1 MDSVLFK
8 FTCVDIEGGQAAIT
22 IDAVDWSLS
31 GAVTFA
37 CDRDELAC
45 LLLTNCRSDSSGFFN
60 LLAGCKPLQVEQWL
74 EYLSE
79 KGKIREVKVTISQP
93 GDDACTPALGL
104 QGEQVEQLLTLIYR
118 IGGFNRLQ
126 ITRYLKQRSNPALL
140 ATRYAKEELERFRLL
155 NDIIRLLNR
164 LKSPR

>member
-1 MDSVLFK
+1 MFK
-8 FTCVDIEGGQAAIT
+8 FTCVGSDGGQAAIS

-31 GAVTFA
+31 GEVTFA

-45 LLLTNCRSDSSGFFN
+45 TLLTNCRSDSSGFFN

-79 KGKIREVKVTISQP
+79 KGKIREVNIAISQP
-93 GDDACTPALGL
+93 ADDRAYIQSFGL
-104 QGEQVEQLLTLIYR
+104 NSDHVEQLLTLIYR

-126 ITRYLKQRSNPALL
+126 ISRYLKQRSNPALL
-140 ATRYAKEELERFRLL
+140 ATRYAKEELERFKLL

-164 LKSPR
+164 LKSPQ

>member
-1 MDSVLFK
+1 MGSD
-8 FTCVDIEGGQAAIT
+8 GGQAAIC
-22 IDAVDWSLS
+22 IDAVDWSLC
-31 GAVTFA
+31 GKVTFT

-45 LLLTNCRSDSSGFFN
+45 TLLTNCRSDSSGFFN

-79 KGKIREVKVTISQP
+79 KGKIREINIAISQP
-93 GDDACTPALGL
+93 GDDRAYIQSFGL
-104 QGEQVEQLLTLIYR
+104 NSDHVEQLLTLIYR

-126 ITRYLKQRSNPALL
+126 ISRYLKQRSNPALL
-140 ATRYAKEELERFRLL
+140 ATRYAKEELERFKLL

-164 LKSPR
+164 LKSPQ